1 LVSSINHPKGK
12 AILIDQKYFTPLKQ
26 SYVITRYA
34 KDKKLA
40 FEFSDFISS
49 QKAKEIFKKYGFDT
63 P

>member
-1 LVSSINHPKGK
+1 K